1 MMDTG
6 HEIFYD
12 ENRLC
17 ITLARGEGLLKGFDA
32 PSNKHSAL
40 LYHSATLTEIPWQS
54 LQMIGDRCCLVFMP
68 TDMFQGI
75 PVDAS
80 HLATSLRS
88 RSLNLL
94 RDLSHALEE
103 AGNRLFWNLD
113 SIPLSNI
120 LFFENGDILLLSD
133 QMGDALDRFE
143 ADELRRFDKNLW
155 YAHNCVEG
163 FGKANFL
170 FQLLYYTLSGIAPFE
185 AEAVRENS
193 FKAVPLS
200 LLFPPC
206 DAKLKEIFDMVDR
219 SLSDDRKFQFSIR
232 KPFSF
237 FRNIIDGLLQV
248 GIDNI
253 NVGPNP
259 DLDTYRQKLEKRAKI
274 RIFIRKKGVKTFFIA
289 LGVAL
294 VLSIVGFY
302 VWRAVKPPVTK
313 DLNEVQIIEYYY
325 DALTNLNAT
334 DLLEPLKNGYDG
346 PDFVEVSSLYVT
358 STMQKTYDGASLIVD
373 PRKWIADGM
382 GDLPRS
388 SIVYGVSDLQ
398 ITKVSD
404 DVYRVIV
411 HLWSSSNY
419 VDDANNLIV
428 EDGMDVYEYYQ
439 TNEFT
444 FTSRGSWR
452 EVSKIEQLGLE
463 LVATHHIN
471 YSN

>member
-1 MMDTG
+1 METG
-6 HEIFYD
+6 HELFYD

-32 PSNKHSAL
+32 PANKHSAL
-40 LYHSATLTEIPWQS
+40 LYHSASLTEIPWQS
-54 LQMIGDRCCLVFMP
+54 LQMIDDHCCLVFMP
-68 TDMFQGI
+68 TDKFQGI

-80 HLATSLRS
+80 HLATTLRP
-88 RSLNLL
+88 RALELL
-94 RDLSHALEE
+94 RDLSYALEMAE
-103 AGNRLFWNLD
+103 NRLYWNLD
-113 SIPLSNI
+113 SVPLSNI

-143 ADELRRFDKNLW
+143 ADEMRRFDKSLW

-170 FQLLYYTLSGIAPFE
+170 FQLLYYSLSGVVPFE

-200 LLFPPC
+200 LLFPPS
-206 DAKLKEIFDMVDR
+206 DAKLKELFSMVDR
-219 SLSDDRKFQFSIR
+219 SLSDDRKFQFSIK
-232 KPFSF
+232 KPFNF
-237 FRNIIDGLLQV
+237 FRNVIDGFIEI
-248 GIDNI
+248 GIDNL
-253 NVGPNP
+253 NP
-259 DLDTYRQKLEKRAKI
+259 GANSSLDAYKQKLEKRAKV
-274 RIFIRKKGVKTFFIA
+274 RIFLRKKGVKTFFIA

-294 VLSIVGFY
+294 VLSIAAFY
-302 VWRAVKPPVTK
+302 IWRAVKPPVTK
-313 DLNEVQIIEYYY
+313 DLDEVQIIEYYY

-373 PRKWIADGM
+373 PRKWIAEGM
-382 GDLPRS
+382 GNLPRS

-398 ITKVSD
+398 ISKVSD
-404 DVYRVIV
+404 DVYNVKV

-419 VDDANNLIV
+419 VDEANNLIA
-428 EDGMDVYEYYQ
+428 ENGMEVYEYYQ
-439 TNEFT
+439 TNQFT
-444 FTSRGSWR
+444 FTSRGTWR
-452 EVSKIEQLGLE
+452 EVSKIEELDLE
-463 LVATHHIN
+463 LVATHHVN

>member
-1 MMDTG
+1 MDTG
-6 HEIFYD
+6 HELFYD

-32 PSNKHSAL
+32 PANKHSAL
-40 LYHSATLTEIPWQS
+40 LYHSASLYEIPWQS

-68 TDMFQGI
+68 NDMISGI
-75 PVDAS
+75 PVEAS
-80 HLATSLRS
+80 HLADTLRN

-94 RDLSHALEE
+94 RDLSLALEL
-103 AGNRLFWNLD
+103 AGDRLFWNLD

-143 ADELRRFDKNLW
+143 IDDIRRFDKNLW

-170 FQLLYYTLSGIAPFE
+170 FQLLYYSLSGIVPFE
-185 AEAVRENS
+185 AESVRENS
-193 FKAVPLS
+193 FRAVPVS
-200 LLFPPC
+200 LLFPPS
-206 DAKLKEIFDMVDR
+206 DAKLKELFDMVDR

-237 FRNIIDGLLQV
+237 FRNVIDGFSEV
-248 GIDNI
+248 GIENL
-253 NVGPNP
+253 NPGPNP
-259 DLDTYRQKLEKRAKI
+259 GLDTYRLRLEKRAKV

-289 LGVAL
+289 LGVAV
-294 VLSIVGFY
+294 VLSIAGFY
-302 VWRAVKPPVTK
+302 IWRAVKPPVTK
-313 DLNEVQIIEYYY
+313 DLDEVQIIEYYY

-358 STMQKTYDGASLIVD
+358 SAMQKTYDGASLIVD

-398 ITKVSD
+398 ISKVSD
-404 DVYRVIV
+404 DVFKVIV
-411 HLWSSSNY
+411 HFWSSSNY
-419 VDDANNLIV
+419 LDDANNLIA
-428 EDGMDVYEYYQ
+428 ENGMEVYEYYQ
-439 TNEFT
+439 TNQFT
-444 FTSRGSWR
+444 FTSRGTWR
-452 EVSKIEQLGLE
+452 EVSKIEQLGID